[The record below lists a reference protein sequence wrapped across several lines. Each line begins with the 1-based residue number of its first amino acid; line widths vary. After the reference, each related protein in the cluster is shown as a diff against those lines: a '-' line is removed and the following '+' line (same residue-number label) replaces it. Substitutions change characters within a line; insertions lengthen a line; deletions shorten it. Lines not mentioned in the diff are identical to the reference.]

1 MLERKRQLEVSISE
15 LKRRRDSL
23 PRDSYYD
30 QLELLLV
37 DLALLSREIR
47 AEGG

>member
-1 MLERKRQLEVSISE
+1 MLLAN
-15 LKRRRDSL
+15 
-23 PRDSYYD
+23 YYD

-47 AEGG
+47 ALGG